1 MTKSEF
7 IAKPKKFSNVINT
20 TTGLVIPAAAER
32 RAGIQELQQILDAGS
47 SPA

>member
-7 IAKPKKFSNVINT
+7 IAKPTQFFNVTNT
-20 TTGLVIPAAAER
+20 TTELVIPATAER
-32 RAGIQELQQILDAGS
+32 KAGIQELRQILDAGS